1 MAIDAERLAK
11 EAEEEKARE
20 AEAAAAE
27 QYQRE
32 MEAKEEEAASRRGE
46 WCLTNLSRR
55 VFTVTV
61 SCIEAGALLL
71 RTLPPLGTYTT

>member
-20 AEAAAAE
+20 AE

-32 MEAKEEEAASRRGE
+32 MEAKEEEAASRHGE
-46 WCLTNLSRR
+46 
-55 VFTVTV
+55 
-61 SCIEAGALLL
+61 
-71 RTLPPLGTYTT
+71 